1 MKSLGLII
9 ILFDLLFLSNS
20 CTWNKENLSQKV
32 VLKTE
37 ITSMTAEEF
46 AKLLAEKLSIFD
58 ALSAK
63 DINII
68 NRVKSEIERDFIIRA
83 IIEAWSKRE
92 DVTADK
98 IDIEREVNTIRDSF
112 SNDLAFRQE
121 LAKQGLSFN
130 DWQKKMAYS
139 ALEKKV
145 FKKITANLPNP
156 TNEEINQYYETNKSK
171 YIHKEKVLL
180 RQIVVATEA
189 SADKIQEALKANKK
203 LEDLAISFSI
213 TPEAKKGGLVGWVE
227 KGMLDVFDKAFDLPL
242 NTISSTFP
250 SPFGFHIFRV
260 EGKIPAGHQPLNE
273 VKNSILVTLRGQKEQ
288 ALFKSWLDKEI
299 RQIHVF
305 KDHKMI
311 QAMSVE
317 TRGN

>member
-1 MKSLGLII
+1 MKSLGRII
-9 ILFDLLFLSNS
+9 IFLNLIFLSIS

-46 AKLLAEKLSIFD
+46 AKILAERLSIFD

-83 IIEAWSKRE
+83 IIEAWSNRE
-92 DVTADK
+92 NVTAEK
-98 IDIEREVNTIRDSF
+98 IEIEREINKIRDSF
-112 SNDLAFRQE
+112 PNDLGFRQE
-121 LAKQGLSFN
+121 LSKQGLSFN
-130 DWQKKMAYS
+130 DWQKKMAYT

-145 FKKITANLPNP
+145 FQKITATLPNP
-156 TNEEINQYYETNKSK
+156 TSEEINQYYEANKSK
-171 YIHKEKVLL
+171 YNHKEKVLL

-203 LEDLAISFSI
+203 LEDLAVSFSI

-242 NTISSTFP
+242 DTISATFP
-250 SPFGFHIFRV
+250 SPYGFHIFRV
-260 EGKIPAGHQPLNE
+260 EGKIPAGHQSLNE
-273 VKNSILVTLRGQKEQ
+273 VKNSILVTLKGQKEQ

-299 RQIHVF
+299 RQIHVY